1 MLNAVLN
8 SGVSK
13 SPHRGE
19 AKSDLWQIVEF
30 AKRFNVEEVWP
41 AELVNQNLSIAVK
54 IYMRCCL
61 PTM

>member
-13 SPHRGE
+13 SLTGE

>member
-13 SPHRGE
+13 SLTGE

-54 IYMRCCL
+54 FI
-61 PTM
+61 